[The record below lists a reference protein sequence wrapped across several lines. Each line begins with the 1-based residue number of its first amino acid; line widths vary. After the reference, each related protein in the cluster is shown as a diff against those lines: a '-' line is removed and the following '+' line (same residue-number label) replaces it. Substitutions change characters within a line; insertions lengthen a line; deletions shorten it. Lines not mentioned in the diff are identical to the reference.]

1 MVWVGKLDLVATVA
15 ATATTIER
23 LGTPL
28 SRLERIGFYPGHPQA
43 RNEVT
48 VDSRRPSSLPHFKT
62 FNPRAADVAAWVQ
75 IEAVAKTID
84 MGHIH
89 QDPLFYAVPAPEY
102 LCDNSYS
109 LWADLQYRKETMR
122 AWLAVHSLEY

>member
-1 MVWVGKLDLVATVA
+1 MPTVVKYEA
-15 ATATTIER
+15 EIHSHLQLTQHEI
-23 LGTPL
+23 
-28 SRLERIGFYPGHPQA
+28 
-43 RNEVT
+43 T
-48 VDSRRPSSLPHFKT
+48 VDSRHPSSLPHFKT

-102 LCDNSYS
+102 LCDNSY
-109 LWADLQYRKETMR
+109 A
-122 AWLAVHSLEY
+122 